1 MTGRIDTKLRSRL
14 WLATALATTA
24 AVALTV
30 SVAYADLG
38 QTRITSTPKVYEY
51 NPAANDA
58 YIAWERTKP
67 GHRKHYDL
75 YARPFVGPAF
85 KVNADGTNGGGG
97 GIDGTTLV
105 YSQWK
110 AGRPGNLHLMDLVTR
125 IRTKLPAVVNTRGD
139 EYWPSISGDW
149 IQFQRKT
156 HRFRREYIYN
166 TSTHEL
172 RQLDEVPATG
182 YMESGQ
188 VTGNYVTW
196 MKCGRVTCKVRL
208 YDIAAQTRT
217 VLPVASVRPRRH
229 RRRHALLR
237 RGKPARAVR
246 ARGATDEA
254 AAWRTGDDAG
264 LLQPRH
270 RLLPDLRLHQRRRN
284 RRLLRQ
290 VPLRHRRSRPIS
302 RHQSVTRELHA
313 EHLRELRH
321 G

>member
-1 MTGRIDTKLRSRL
+1 MTGRIDTKRRSRL
-14 WLATALATTA
+14 WLATALAAMA

-38 QTRITSTPKVYEY
+38 QTQITSTPKVYEY

-125 IRTKLPAVVNTRGD
+125 VRTKLPAVVNTRGN

-156 HRFRREYIYN
+156 RRFRSEYIYN

-172 RQLDEVPATG
+172 RQLEEVPANG

-188 VTGNYVTW
+188 VNGNYVTW

-217 VLPVASVRPRRH
+217 VLPVASHRYQFGPAVTADGTLYYGEESLLARCGRGVRLMKRPLGGP
-229 RRRHALLR
+229 AATLVSFN
-237 RGKPARAVR
+237 RGTDFYQTYAYTNTGGTDVYYAKLHCAT
-246 ARGATDEA
+246 GATDIY
-254 AAWRTGDDAG
+254 R
-264 LLQPRH
+264 
-270 RLLPDLRLHQRRRN
+270 
-284 RRLLRQ
+284 
-290 VPLRHRRSRPIS
+290 
-302 RHQSVTRELHA
+302 VTSP
-313 EHLRELRH
+313 
-321 G
+321 